1 MLEPPV
7 NSIKLSQTAKDQLT
21 KLKRSTKIEQ
31 WNILC
36 RWAFFRSLAETA
48 PPSVI
53 PIPADSNLE
62 LTWKVFGGELADTSV
77 LALKQRCNQDG
88 LEITPEILSQ
98 QFRLHLHR
106 GIGYL
111 AGDSHLRKI
120 EDLVGL
126 AISHRH
132 TTKAE
137 AQNPMPNA

>member
-1 MLEPPV
+1 MEPPI
-7 NSIKLSQTAKDQLT
+7 NNIRLSQTARDQLT

-36 RWAFFRSLAETA
+36 RWAFCRSLAEIA
-48 PPSVI
+48 PPSII

-62 LTWKVFGGELADTSV
+62 LTWQVFGGDIADILN
-77 LALKQRCNQDG
+77 LALRQRCHQDG
-88 LEITPEILSQ
+88 LGTEPETLSR

-111 AGDSHLRKI
+111 AGDPNLKKI

-126 AISHRH
+126 AVARRSI
-132 TTKAE
+132 
-137 AQNPMPNA
+137 

>member
-1 MLEPPV
+1 MTMMESPI
-7 NSIKLSQTAKDQLT
+7 NNIKLSQTAKDQLV
-21 KLKRSTKIEQ
+21 KLKKSTKIEQ

-48 PPSVI
+48 PPSLV

-62 LTWKVFGGELADTSV
+62 MTWRVFGGELADISI
-77 LALKQRCNQDG
+77 LALKQRCYQDR
-88 LEITPEILSQ
+88 LELTPEILAQ

-111 AGDSHLRKI
+111 AGDASIRKI

-126 AISHRH
+126 VASDSTVRSLD
-132 TTKAE
+132 
-137 AQNPMPNA
+137 